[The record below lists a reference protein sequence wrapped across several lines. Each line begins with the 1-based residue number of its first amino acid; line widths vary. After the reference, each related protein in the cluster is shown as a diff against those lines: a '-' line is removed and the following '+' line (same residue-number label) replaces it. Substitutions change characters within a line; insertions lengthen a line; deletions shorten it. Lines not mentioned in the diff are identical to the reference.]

1 MSRHGAAQFLSLSA
15 SFMKLLYIFLDI
27 AHREPFP
34 ILPDIGM
41 LSAMQRVL
49 RVPNAWFEQSIEPWI
64 HLSLAELVL

>member
-1 MSRHGAAQFLSLSA
+1 MAPHSFFLSLSA

-41 LSAMQRVL
+41 LSTLQRVPK
-49 RVPNAWFEQSIEPWI
+49 VPNARFEQSIEPWI
-64 HLSLAELVL
+64 HLSLFALVL